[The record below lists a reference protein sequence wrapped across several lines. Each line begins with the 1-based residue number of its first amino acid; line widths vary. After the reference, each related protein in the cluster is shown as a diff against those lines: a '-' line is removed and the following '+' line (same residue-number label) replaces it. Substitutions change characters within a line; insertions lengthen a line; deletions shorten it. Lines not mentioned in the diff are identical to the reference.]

1 MALICQAQHGNL
13 KKSGGARGVL
23 DVVAMHLSCDY
34 AVCVGALGRGS
45 IAVDWVAVKALRNIN
60 YCETI
65 VRKPYCPIVYNLPR
79 LW

>member
-1 MALICQAQHGNL
+1 MRILELNSLLFFVAVALICQAQHGNL

-45 IAVDWVAVKALRNIN
+45 IAVDWDAVKDGI
-60 YCETI
+60 
-65 VRKPYCPIVYNLPR
+65 
-79 LW
+79 